1 MSQELRS
8 EVEAFLIH
16 EARLL
21 DERRFEE
28 WLALFS
34 DDGFYW
40 IPAAPDQSDA
50 ETHVSVLHEDRS
62 VLGIRIARLRHP
74 RAYAA
79 AEFPRTAHLIGN
91 LAVEPMSGP
100 DCNCE
105 ARSTLFVAEF
115 RRGERRL
122 RAGRCLHRLR
132 RIGADWKIV
141 LKRVDLVDCD
151 AAEAPL
157 LIPL

>member
-1 MSQELRS
+1 MSGVSRE
-8 EVEAFLIH
+8 EIEAFLIH

-28 WLALFS
+28 WLALFGV
-34 DDGFYW
+34 DGFYW
-40 IPAAPDQSDA
+40 IPSAPEQNDPD
-50 ETHVSVLHEDRS
+50 THISVMYEDRS

-91 LAVEPMSGP
+91 ITVDEAGGDGF
-100 DCNCE
+100 DCQ

-122 RAGRCLHRLR
+122 RAGLCLHRLR
-132 RIGADWKIV
+132 RDPEGWKIV
-141 LKRVDLVDCD
+141 LKRIDLVDSEGV
-151 AAEAPL
+151 EAPL
-157 LIPL
+157 LVPI